1 MEMSVAEIV
10 REYRTAKDQRA
21 QIKILAELNACH
33 PDYIKK
39 ILQENGEHVAS
50 RGRPAKAPTERTIDK
65 AAVAE
70 REQAILWER
79 ERERAQAIQ
88 APAQEQKPVLA
99 EKPGHELP
107 KQSPA
112 REYVEKLVQRR
123 NMIAAEMEEIDRELY
138 GLVHMIADATEKK

>member
-70 REQAILWER
+70 R
-79 ERERAQAIQ
+79 AIQ
-88 APAQEQKPVLA
+88 APAQEQEPVLA

-123 NMIAAEMEEIDRELY
+123 KMIAAEMEEIDRELY

>member
-1 MEMSVAEIV
+1 MQMSAAEIV

-21 QIKILAELNACH
+21 QIKILAELNACS
-33 PDYIKK
+33 PDHIKK
-39 ILQENGEHVAS
+39 ILQENGEPVPQ
-50 RGRPAKAPTERTIDK
+50 RGRPAKAPAERTIDK

-70 REQAILWER
+70 R
-79 ERERAQAIQ
+79 AQAIQ
-88 APAQEQKPVLA
+88 APPQEQKPVLA

-112 REYVEKLVQRR
+112 REYVEKLVARR
-123 NMIAAEMEEIDRELY
+123 KYVAAELADIDRELY